1 MFDQEREDALA
12 RGEEARDKAKCPEC
26 RGDVDQ
32 RRLVSLESFKAAHSA
47 EKEDNSDMD
56 SYDGSA
62 SEAEEE
68 DEWLFADDRKR
79 KGKGKQPAKQSRK
92 KAKPEVEPEE
102 EDWISSAKVDKLCE
116 ILEDMR
122 AKDPLDKVIVFSQV
136 IQSLCEVDLSSLD
149 FST

>member
-32 RRLVSLESFKAAHSA
+32 GRLVSLESFKAAHSP

-56 SYDGSA
+56 SYDSSA

-92 KAKPEVEPEE
+92 KAKPEAELE
-102 EDWISSAKVDKLCE
+102 EDPISSAKVDKLCE
-116 ILEDMR
+116 ILEDLR
-122 AKDPLDKVIVFSQV
+122 NRDPLEKVIVFSQV
-136 IQSLCEVDLSSLD
+136 IQSFVQG
-149 FST
+149 